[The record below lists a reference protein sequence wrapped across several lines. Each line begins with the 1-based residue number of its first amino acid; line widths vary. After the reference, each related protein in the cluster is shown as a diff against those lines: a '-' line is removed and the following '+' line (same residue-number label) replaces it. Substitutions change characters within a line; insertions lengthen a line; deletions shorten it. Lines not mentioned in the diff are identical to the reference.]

1 MTCEYAKEIMPG
13 TCLAVTVCQAVR
25 DVATRDYRPPAYLEG
40 FARCGKLRAAGKCPK
55 EKTK

>member
-1 MTCEYAKEIMPG
+1 MSCEHALEIMAG
-13 TCLAVTVCQAVR
+13 TYLAETVCQAVR

-55 EKTK
+55 DKKS